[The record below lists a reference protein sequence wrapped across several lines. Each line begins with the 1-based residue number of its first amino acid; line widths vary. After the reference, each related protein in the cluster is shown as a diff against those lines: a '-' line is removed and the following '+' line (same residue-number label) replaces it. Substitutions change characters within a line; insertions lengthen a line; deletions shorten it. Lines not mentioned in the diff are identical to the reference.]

1 MILLFTLLTPLPY
14 PVVGTSF
21 KMDFLSSGTVRTD
34 PLKFSEIGECLSDR
48 DHVHRFYG
56 AVSDKTR
63 RPEVSYQDLR
73 AATGN
78 TGNVDENKSLY
89 YKVVNQNGEKSFE
102 IVDIWF
108 ASAYYVFK
116 TGDAKAFP
124 HGLKMKASDLESVA
138 RVRAECVGESAC
150 EREDAGGCEGY
161 GPSGQAAH
169 GYNFTKGEH

>member
-1 MILLFTLLTPLPY
+1 
-14 PVVGTSF
+14 
-21 KMDFLSSGTVRTD
+21 MDFLSSGTVRTD
-34 PLKFSEIGECLSDR
+34 PLKFSEIGECLSDQ
-48 DHVHRFYG
+48 VHRFYG
-56 AVSDKTR
+56 AVSDKTM

-89 YKVVNQNGEKSFE
+89 WNPAIYKVVNQNGEKSFE

-116 TGDAKAFP
+116 TGDVKAFP
-124 HGLKMKASDLESVA
+124 HGLKMKASDLESVG

-150 EREDAGGCEGY
+150 EREDAGGCEG
-161 GPSGQAAH
+161 
-169 GYNFTKGEH
+169 